1 MTDEEV
7 LQAFREGELTRL
19 SKENRETEL
28 WKLYLMTSPRVLEL
42 YTEYDKPR
50 LEIIKNYTAAEPVWL
65 DISEHEYDMTRYFV
79 QHLRS
84 EYKDW
89 KKEHEEESKRK
100 PRKQFAFTL
109 TTNKTAEE
117 IQQDMCY
124 SCHKLYL
131 QQTVPIRQG
140 EAYLEYTKEGRPHIH
155 GWYETEDG
163 GRVFA
168 KVFQRAWKYWKEQRG
183 QKAFAGGFHELMKSN
198 RYKGYASAEGRVI
211 IIKKINE
218 ELVYNAPGEEQT
230 NAQASSEECDIGP

>member
-1 MTDEEV
+1 MNDEFIE
-7 LQAFREGELTRL
+7 
-19 SKENRETEL
+19 
-28 WKLYLMTSPRVLEL
+28 
-42 YTEYDKPR
+42 EY
-50 LEIIKNYTAAEPVWL
+50 YTASIGEERKQREQERQRVEYITTRGHKVWMEWNCPPIWSHEVNWDNEKQVHWREL
-65 DISEHEYDMTRYFV
+65 FLEDIREDYENWV
-79 QHLRS
+79 
-84 EYKDW
+84 
-89 KKEHEEESKRK
+89 KEQEEEKNRK
-100 PRKQFAFTL
+100 PRKQFAFTF
-109 TTNKTAEE
+109 TTNQSKEE
-117 IQQDMCY
+117 IQAEMCY
-124 SCHKLYL
+124 SCYKLFL